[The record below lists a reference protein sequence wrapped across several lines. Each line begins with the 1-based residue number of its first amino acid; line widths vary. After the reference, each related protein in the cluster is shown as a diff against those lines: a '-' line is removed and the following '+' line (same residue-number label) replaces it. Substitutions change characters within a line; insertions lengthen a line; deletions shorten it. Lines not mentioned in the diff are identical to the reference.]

1 MMLWRLSECWEMQ
14 ADCAA
19 ERIAL
24 SAGNQSYSLL
34 SGRAG
39 LGVSL
44 KRTRDAPASPKHNLI
59 VSRSKS
65 FCHEGDLDNVSP
77 TSLSDCS
84 RLKQQIGILKGWI
97 EARSQENV
105 PLVVLGDFNRRFNV
119 PDDDMWREL
128 DDGNPDLA

>member
-1 MMLWRLSECWEMQ
+1 MMLWRFSECSEMQ

-24 SAGNQSYSLL
+24 STGNQSYSLL

-39 LGVSL
+39 RREPQ
-44 KRTRDAPASPKHNLI
+44 KDARCSGFAEAQSYCVPFQVL
-59 VSRSKS
+59 
-65 FCHEGDLDNVSP
+65 CHEDDLDNVSP
-77 TSLSDCS
+77 TSLSDCGW
-84 RLKQQIGILKGWI
+84 LKQQIGILKGWI

-128 DDGNPDLA
+128 DDRNPDLA